1 MPYNLFLKIKKIKKK
16 SNAMHEEKKKKQL
29 NTYIV
34 FYMLIKF
41 FD

>member
-1 MPYNLFLKIKKIKKK
+1 MPYNLFIKIKKK
-16 SNAMHEEKKKKQL
+16 SNAMHEEKKKRKQL
-29 NTYIV
+29 NTYII